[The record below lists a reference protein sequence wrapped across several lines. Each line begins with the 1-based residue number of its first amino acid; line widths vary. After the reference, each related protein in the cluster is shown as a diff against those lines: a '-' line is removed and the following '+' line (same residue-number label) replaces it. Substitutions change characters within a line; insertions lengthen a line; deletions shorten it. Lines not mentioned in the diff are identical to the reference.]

1 MKDFA
6 RTFFRNRGAAAG
18 SVWLVVMALT
28 ALFAPWLAY
37 IDPLK
42 VGGPTFAPPGPEWW
56 FGTDNLG
63 RDIYSGVVYGTR
75 VSLMVGFLA
84 ALTASTIGIIV
95 GAISGFFGGWVEAL
109 LMRVTEFFQVL
120 PRFFVSLIIIALFGP
135 GIERIIIVLGV
146 LSWPPMARLIR
157 AEFLSLKHR
166 EFVEAA
172 RAVGMG
178 QLALC
183 FRQILPNA
191 LPPAVVVGSLDI
203 AQAILLEAGLSFFGL
218 GDARLVSWGTLLF
231 NAQNFLRH
239 GWWMSTFP
247 GVAIFLAVMS
257 FNMVGDGINEALNPR
272 LRER

>member
-6 RTFFRNRGAAAG
+6 RTFFRNRAAAAG
-18 SVWLVVMALT
+18 SGWLVVMALT

-42 VGGPTFAPPGPEWW
+42 VGGPTFAPPGPGWW

-109 LMRVTEFFQVL
+109 LMRVTEFFQIL

-172 RAVGMG
+172 RAIGMG